1 MTLALVFFF
10 VFLSPPSSHAVGAA
24 SAQLASPQEAQP
36 QGTTPETDP
45 DTKSSHH
52 SAKPLK
58 TSSAVAPSKRPQNK
72 KKGSEGCKAA
82 SASGTGAT
90 SSPASSTTSPQ
101 AADPPA
107 PKNCPP
113 PKIVVQQGGTSEP
126 SIQLAGGPPG
136 GQASQAKNNVTQML
150 DSTEGNL
157 KKLSAR
163 QLSITEQDAVSQIH
177 QFVDQSKAAVATGD
191 TERARTLAW
200 KAQTL
205 SQDLVN
211 PKQ

>member
-1 MTLALVFFF
+1 
-10 VFLSPPSSHAVGAA
+10 
-24 SAQLASPQEAQP
+24 
-36 QGTTPETDP
+36 
-45 DTKSSHH
+45 
-52 SAKPLK
+52 
-58 TSSAVAPSKRPQNK
+58 
-72 KKGSEGCKAA
+72 
-82 SASGTGAT
+82 
-90 SSPASSTTSPQ
+90 
-101 AADPPA
+101 
-107 PKNCPP
+107 
-113 PKIVVQQGGTSEP
+113 
-126 SIQLAGGPPG
+126 
-136 GQASQAKNNVTQML
+136 ML